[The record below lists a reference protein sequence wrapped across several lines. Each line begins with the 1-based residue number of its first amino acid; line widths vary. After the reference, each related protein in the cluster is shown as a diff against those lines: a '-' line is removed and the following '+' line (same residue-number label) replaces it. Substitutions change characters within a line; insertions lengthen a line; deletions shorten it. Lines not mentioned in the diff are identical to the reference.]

1 MKQVKLIS
9 ILLSTLIFLIIS
21 SAIVM
26 AKSSEL
32 EFRGAVTNIAI
43 PDGDGVSAKRRSGAG
58 GSARDQGAGQGIQQ
72 PIRAVLGRA
81 GGLICSRD
89 DR

>member
-9 ILLSTLIFLIIS
+9 VLLSTLVFLIIS

-32 EFRGAVTNIAI
+32 EFRGTVTNIAI
-43 PDGDGVSAKRRSGAG
+43 PDDGDSIVK
-58 GSARDQGAGQGIQQ
+58 
-72 PIRAVLGRA
+72 VK
-81 GGLICSRD
+81 LITSHSLILKYLSSCWGPQRLSRMATIYLCLN
-89 DR
+89 

>member
-9 ILLSTLIFLIIS
+9 VLLSTLMFLIIS

-43 PDGDGVSAKRRSGAG
+43 PDGDGDSIVKVKLITSHSP
-58 GSARDQGAGQGIQQ
+58 DFEV
-72 PIRAVLGRA
+72 PIIVLGA
-81 GGLICSRD
+81 TEIESN
-89 DR
+89 